1 MNMINT
7 IFPFYVVFISILT
20 LLESENIFDDGVFRG
35 LVYSAIGVA
44 IGFGISFLFCS
55 GILWVIIGILSFF
68 GITSVGAWAVGFS
81 WTAVKVVMMIM
92 SLITFI
98 KKS

>member
-1 MNMINT
+1 MIDI
-7 IFPFYVVFISILT
+7 IFPFYVAIIGIGAILKTKNVFD
-20 LLESENIFDDGVFRG
+20 NGIFLG
-35 LVYSAIGVA
+35 LVSSAIGLA
-44 IGFGISFLFCS
+44 IGLGISFLFCA

-68 GITSVGAWAVGFS
+68 GIASVGAWTVGFS

-92 SLITFI
+92 SLITLI

>member
-1 MNMINT
+1 MNMIDI
-7 IFPFYVVFISILT
+7 IFPFYIAFISIMAILKT
-20 LLESENIFDDGVFRG
+20 ENVFNNGIFLG